1 MCQFKF
7 CEGAHAC
14 FLKDSSPCPAAI
26 QANSNTAPAQVAAQ
40 ADRLRLCS
48 KGFLDRDQLIA
59 ALGLEGHEPETR
71 EPARILRVASKLR
84 YAAANMGSRLAS

>member
-14 FLKDSSPCPAAI
+14 FLKDSSPCPAQV
-26 QANSNTAPAQVAAQ
+26 QANSNTAPVEIVEQVE
-40 ADRLRLCS
+40 RLGLRG

-59 ALGLEGHEPETR
+59 ALGLEGHEPEPR
-71 EPARILRVASKLR
+71 EPARIIRIASKLR
-84 YAAANMGSRLAS
+84 YAAANMTSRLAS